1 MSKHNNN
8 AIRFSREK
16 TRRKSRC
23 ILRILPRAYPAGALL
38 GQATAMP
45 SPICPRPLA
54 SVAQAAFLLSS
65 GLAMLEV
72 LTSLKDRL
80 ADAQAR
86 IADLRER
93 L

>member
-1 MSKHNNN
+1 LAEPEQTKIAMLERRQTLKHNA
-8 AIRFSREK
+8 AIVGY
-16 TRRKSRC
+16 RR
-23 ILRILPRAYPAGALL
+23 
-38 GQATAMP
+38 
-45 SPICPRPLA
+45 
-54 SVAQAAFLLSS
+54 AAFLLSS

>member
-1 MSKHNNN
+1 
-8 AIRFSREK
+8 
-16 TRRKSRC
+16 
-23 ILRILPRAYPAGALL
+23 
-38 GQATAMP
+38 
-45 SPICPRPLA
+45 
-54 SVAQAAFLLSS
+54 
-65 GLAMLEV
+65 MLEV